1 MSKSTTK
8 IIIIAVIVIVIVC
21 VGVSILGVQKIQQR
35 SEENAAEEERVLN
48 EISERIGVE
57 PDWLA
62 VREYA
67 YCDILKPGTPREV
80 VEEKVSQIWSWHS
93 NIGNDMISFEEKY
106 TYRALCP
113 MFLDYDENDILINA
127 YAASEGNKGP
137 KAWCE
142 YIHYFE
148 RERYQEND
156 DL

>member
-62 VREYA
+62 VREYV
-67 YCDILKPGTPREV
+67 YCDVLKPGTPREEV
-80 VEEKVSQIWSWHS
+80 DRRLSQVGSWHS
-93 NIGNDMISFEEKY
+93 NIGNTLVSFEERF
-106 TYRALCP
+106 TYNTLCP
-113 MFLDYDENDILINA
+113 LSLRYDENDRLVNVNTGERNI
-127 YAASEGNKGP
+127 GP

-142 YIHYFE
+142 QISFYE